1 MTQPGLGAGPSENY
15 KNTNHSKC
23 RNTNDIYVEIQKKNS
38 VVVVVLVVYV

>member
-23 RNTNDIYVEIQKKNS
+23 RNTNDIYVEIQKAS